1 MSAGRDTGD
10 AIAAFAAEWL
20 RFAKAAG
27 TYAAELGHV
36 LTGPHGRRTCS
47 CSWREDHVE
56 PDPDEAD
63 LGFQHLV
70 EACEAAGAFDDAPD
84 DPMVG

>member
-1 MSAGRDTGD
+1 VVTGQSLSD
-10 AIAAFAAEWL
+10 AIAEFAAQWL
-20 RFAKAAG
+20 RFAESVRA
-27 TYAAELGHV
+27 AAEGAGHV
-36 LTGPHGRRTCS
+36 LTGPHGWRVCS
-47 CSWREDHVE
+47 CTWREDHVA

-63 LGFQHLV
+63 LGFAHLV